1 MRNRLAVLLFAF
13 AAALVAAAGASASQ
27 LIDRDAKGAKLAV
40 NAKGEAMVTY
50 RKGSKL
56 MRVLAWGAVDARQPS
71 SGQPQV
77 RFQKDYSGG
86 WGKYRRLYWRE
97 FANTC
102 RPYDGPNLPWFVA
115 GCKAADGSY
124 WALQSWQTPL
134 PDLGFAPWTP
144 QLAAWELHLSHWT
157 GPTAQLEV
165 WTNWVY
171 SGRFQS
177 LFGRMTYD
185 GQPVYGFGTTSLGAP
200 TDGYG
205 RLLYLDTHDS
215 VYGDGWRRENSFVPH
230 NPTGIFCYGFYSFD
244 PAKGGYQHPAG
255 QTAVRGPG
263 TGDEYRITV
272 NGPGVTPDVMWQ
284 GAGLHAFDPNNP
296 SDVAYE
302 QQQNSVLDSI
312 VGVDNLCRK
321 H

>member
-1 MRNRLAVLLFAF
+1 MRTRLAVLLAAL
-13 AAALVAAAGASASQ
+13 AAALAAAAGASASQ
-27 LIDRDAKGAKLAV
+27 LIDRDAKGASLAV
-40 NAKGEAMVTY
+40 NVKGEAMITY

-56 MRVLAWGAVDARQPS
+56 MRVLAWGAVDARQPA

-77 RFQKDYSGG
+77 RFQKDYAGG

-102 RPYDGPNLPWFVA
+102 KPYDGPKLSWFVA
-115 GCKAADGSY
+115 GCKAQDGSY

-157 GPTAQLEV
+157 GPLAQLEV

-215 VYGDGWRRENSFVPH
+215 GYGEGWRRENSFVPH
-230 NPTGIFCYGFYSFD
+230 NPTGMFCYGFYPFD
-244 PAKGGYQHPAG
+244 PTKGGYQHPAG
-255 QTAVRGPG
+255 ETAVRGPG

-296 SDVAYE
+296 ADVSYE

-312 VGVDNLCRK
+312 VGVDKLCRR